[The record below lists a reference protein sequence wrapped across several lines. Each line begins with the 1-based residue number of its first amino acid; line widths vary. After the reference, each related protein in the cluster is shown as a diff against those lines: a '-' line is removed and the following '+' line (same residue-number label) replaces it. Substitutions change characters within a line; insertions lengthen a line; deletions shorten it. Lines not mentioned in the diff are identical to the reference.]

1 MLRTFSD
8 AAPAPAHPLD
18 VALEEHALVTAGK
31 GIDRHRLVSRVAP
44 EVAGT
49 AKHRRTRPEQ
59 RDGRRADDSA
69 EVRNPSVRC
78 YEHGSAGQK
87 VPQLREIEFSCERC
101 ISSACIDRI
110 DERNFA
116 PARRPDR
123 RDTPRIQEIGDRSPR
138 VGYST

>member
-87 VPQLREIEFSCERC
+87 VPQLREIEFSFEPERDTGWLKALKTLERINTRPAAEFWQG
-101 ISSACIDRI
+101 ISS
-110 DERNFA
+110 
-116 PARRPDR
+116 
-123 RDTPRIQEIGDRSPR
+123 QK
-138 VGYST
+138 